1 MEASHGCI
9 PTVTFMVGEEAQLLL
24 VGWSPNCV
32 VEVAVLS
39 AATVNLWCQLRL
51 FLDAFDYF
59 SVLWT
64 LSVSPLQ

>member
-1 MEASHGCI
+1 LEASHGCI

-32 VEVAVLS
+32 VEVVVLS
-39 AATVNLWCQLRL
+39 AAPVNLSCQRRL

-64 LSVSPLQ
+64 LSVFSLQ